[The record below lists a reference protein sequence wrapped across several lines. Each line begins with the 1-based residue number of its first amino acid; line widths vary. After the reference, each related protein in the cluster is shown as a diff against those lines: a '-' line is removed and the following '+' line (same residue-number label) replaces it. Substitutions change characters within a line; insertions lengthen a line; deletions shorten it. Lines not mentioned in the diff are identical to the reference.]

1 MINTNLPKIEREL
14 LEVLNIFTNANDLEV
29 KHTFKQAENKVVNTI
44 TINGKIYAYGN
55 LVSFDNDV
63 LKERLIKR
71 FSKLSLYKALSSF
84 TGESFPWGSLTGIRP
99 TKLAYELKKEDNFSQ
114 YMNEPV
120 ESEEVTYT
128 KTEINRMSTAD
139 LKALAKSKDVE
150 DAEKMSGAEL
160 KKVLI
165 EKFGL

>member
-1 MINTNLPKIEREL
+1 MKYPYIVNKNGIWYPSGT
-14 LEVLNIFTNANDLEV
+14 EVPDGSESV
-29 KHTFKQAENKVVNTI
+29 EN
-44 TINGKIYAYGN
+44 
-55 LVSFDNDV
+55 
-63 LKERLIKR
+63 
-71 FSKLSLYKALSSF
+71 
-84 TGESFPWGSLTGIRP
+84 
-99 TKLAYELKKEDNFSQ
+99 KKEDDFAQ

-165 EKFGL
+165 DKLGL